1 MYGRL
6 HLPDLTDKYKK
17 RIELSIDNWII
28 ENWRIQDN
36 NDDLNS
42 QKIQMDETGIKRIEI
57 SSNYIKSLFTVS
69 NQNDL
74 AAIAAVDYAIKERKP
89 TCGFAMEFKMAFKV

>member
-1 MYGRL
+1 MGGRL
-6 HLPDLTDKYKK
+6 HLPEITDKYKK
-17 RIELSIDNWII
+17 RMKLSIDKEINEKWSK
-28 ENWRIQDN
+28 QDN
-36 NDDLNS
+36 NDDLNG
-42 QKIQMDETGIKRIEI
+42 QKIKTDETGIKRIEI
-57 SSNYIKSLFTVS
+57 SSNYIKSFFIDS